1 MITLNQVVELLQNFQ
16 IKHKVLKT
24 FYFGDEW
31 EVGASS
37 PIQYPL
43 MWASLINSKYDIKTG
58 VATRTIQVDISDLV
72 NRDES
77 NEASVLSDCELI
89 SYDLLNYIDQIADSA
104 DFNIRISDQS
114 TLNNYTEKRDD
125 MASGWYFT
133 FDIITSIDTM
143 SCQLPV
149 NSGAIFSG
157 NYIYIN
163 GNVLSSTC
171 APVLI
176 KDQYGNIL
184 SIVPSNGTYIVE
196 VLTEE
201 DYIITGNTLTL
212 SRVPTGVFFG
222 FLEGVKCQV
231 GTGFRI
237 LSIVGNLVTFDADYT
252 GQNFA
257 AVY

>member
-58 VATRTIQVDISDLV
+58 VVTRTIQIDISDLV

-114 TLNNYTEKRDD
+114 TLTNYTERRDD

-133 FDIITSIDTM
+133 FDVVTSIDTM
-143 SCQLPV
+143 SCNLPIS
-149 NSGAIFSG
+149 SGAIFSG
-157 NYIYIN
+157 NYIFLQGNTPTGSCLPVTIRDQF
-163 GNVLSSTC
+163 GNVVTTVI
-171 APVLI
+171 P
-176 KDQYGNIL
+176 G
-184 SIVPSNGTYIVE
+184 GTYTVE
-196 VLTEE
+196 VLTTL
-201 DYIITGNTLTL
+201 IQVLGNTTPTIIQTLT
-212 SRVPTGVFFG
+212 
-222 FLEGVKCQV
+222 
-231 GTGFRI
+231 
-237 LSIVGNLVTFDADYT
+237 
-252 GQNFA
+252 
-257 AVY
+257 